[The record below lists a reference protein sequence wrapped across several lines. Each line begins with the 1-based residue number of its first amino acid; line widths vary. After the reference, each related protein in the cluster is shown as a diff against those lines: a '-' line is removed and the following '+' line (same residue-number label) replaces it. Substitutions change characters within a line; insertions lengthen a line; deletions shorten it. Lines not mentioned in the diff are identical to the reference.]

1 MGMVVT
7 PSSSYCITP
16 FIFWG
21 FKSIDLESVS
31 LRINSVSHLL
41 PCVKSSHATG
51 GEEGMANESFF
62 SESRELG
69 GGSFSIDDLLGCEN
83 VGSEQAEESVFN
95 IDRVGDI
102 DSDDSEPIL
111 RFKRTKLTLKPAKT
125 PYPRHFKTTTS
136 PSIPLNVPLPR
147 SKMRSL
153 GPPIILPLLDDTIE
167 IQGKRKQSSSTSVKT
182 APPQTSQKPTSK
194 SVRE

>member
-1 MGMVVT
+1 
-7 PSSSYCITP
+7 
-16 FIFWG
+16 
-21 FKSIDLESVS
+21 
-31 LRINSVSHLL
+31 
-41 PCVKSSHATG
+41 
-51 GEEGMANESFF
+51 MANESFF

-147 SKMRSL
+147 SKTRSL
-153 GPPIILPLLDDTIE
+153 GPPIILPLPDDTIE

-182 APPQTSQKPTSK
+182 APPKHPRNQPQNLPASRKPQNRCPNRLQSLMNPRKRMLGKTCDLPRSCLLYTSPSP
-194 SVRE
+194 RD